1 MDRPPDSRGNVAA
14 ANLTSSSKEP
24 SDEAP
29 LSIVELATRLPSV
42 TEWLIGSSRSR
53 ESLELLL
60 EGLCLRLIEAGLPVA
75 YMRLG
80 TRTLHPLLAAWGAIW
95 TRDGG
100 AGAWQGGFDILDP
113 GNFAGSPAEQ
123 LLARGQPLRR
133 RMADVVAEDH
143 VTLRDFQRAGYTD
156 YLAVQIPSAD
166 STLAFFSILTRHA
179 EGWTEEQIRLLQS
192 LAAFVAQSLE
202 IFNLR
207 RISQV
212 LLETYIGD
220 RSAVRV
226 LAGHIR
232 RGDVE
237 KIRAAVLYTDLRD
250 FTGISSALSLEGVV
264 DLLNAYF
271 DLIGSAVIAARG
283 EILVLVGDA
292 VVAVFP
298 GIDGSTSEPADRAL
312 KAARDAHVLA
322 GAANQLRREEGRCE
336 IAFGIGL
343 GIGEIALGNV
353 GTQGRL
359 GFNVIGPT
367 VNLSARIESLTK
379 LVGIPLLASADFAAA
394 CSEPFRHVGCFALKG
409 LALNQD
415 VFTTVEFSQD
425 IGRSVGA

>member
-1 MDRPPDSRGNVAA
+1 
-14 ANLTSSSKEP
+14 
-24 SDEAP
+24 
-29 LSIVELATRLPSV
+29 
-42 TEWLIGSSRSR
+42 
-53 ESLELLL
+53 
-60 EGLCLRLIEAGLPVA
+60 
-75 YMRLG
+75 
-80 TRTLHPLLAAWGAIW
+80 
-95 TRDGG
+95 
-100 AGAWQGGFDILDP
+100 
-113 GNFAGSPAEQ
+113 
-123 LLARGQPLRR
+123 
-133 RMADVVAEDH
+133 
-143 VTLRDFQRAGYTD
+143 
-156 YLAVQIPSAD
+156 
-166 STLAFFSILTRHA
+166 
-179 EGWTEEQIRLLQS
+179 
-192 LAAFVAQSLE
+192 
-202 IFNLR
+202 
-207 RISQV
+207 
-212 LLETYIGD
+212 
-220 RSAVRV
+220 
-226 LAGHIR
+226 
-232 RGDVE
+232 VE

-271 DLIGSAVIAARG
+271 DLIGSAVSAARG

-298 GIDGSTSEPADRAL
+298 EIDGSTGEPADRAL
-312 KAARDAHVLA
+312 KAARDALVLA

-415 VFTTVEFSQD
+415 VFTTVEIPKESD
-425 IGRSVGA
+425 